1 MGGMAPDSFYNSQLF
16 AFLFAFVVFF
26 AGVVLMNIVLAPAIK
41 RMDEL
46 DTVAGKH

>member
-16 AFLFAFVVFF
+16 AFLFA
-26 AGVVLMNIVLAPAIK
+26 AGVFIAGVILMNIVLSPAIK

-46 DTVAGKH
+46 DRQD